1 MVLSLSPDMLKRILL
16 CVILAPMAA
25 LAQTYPSPTFNNVT
39 SQGTATLNN
48 ATVSGTF
55 TATGKIGLP
64 SLAAQAANTVVGNAT
79 GSSATPTAITVSGC
93 NGAAQAL
100 QWTNGSGF
108 GCNSSVATSGANAN
122 ITSLTG
128 LTTPLSVSQGG
139 TGVTSS
145 TGSTSV
151 VLSASPALTGT
162 PTAPTAATN
171 TNTTQIATTAFVEV
185 EFANP
190 PAAGFGS
197 TTRRPVLATT
207 ISATGSITPST
218 TNGIV
223 GTTLADNANA
233 GSVGEVISNSATG
246 VAQTSA
252 TLTNVTSVSLTAGD
266 WDVSYTYAIT
276 PAGGTSTSNLNFGVT
291 TTSAGQAP
299 TNQRV
304 IIPVSWAA
312 GVGGELCGSVVR
324 FNLSST
330 TTVYLTAAPTFS
342 GSTATSGGSIIAR
355 RRR

>member
-1 MVLSLSPDMLKRILL
+1 MLKRILL

-171 TNTTQIATTAFVEV
+171 TNTTQIATTAFVEG

-223 GTTLADNANA
+223 GTTTNDNANA
-233 GSVGEVISNSATG
+233 GSIGEVISSSVASPGVSLTTATP
-246 VAQTSA
+246 S
-252 TLTNVTSVSLTAGD
+252 NVTSISLTAGD
-266 WDVSYTYAIT
+266 WDVWGNVYPA
-276 PAGGTSTSNLNFGVT
+276 PAGTTVIQQERATIT
-291 TTSAGQAP
+291 TTSASIGNYGDAGSFLQQITLA
-299 TNQRV
+299 
-304 IIPVSWAA
+304 SGAA
-312 GVGGELCGSVVR
+312 NSMNVGPIR
-324 FNLSST
+324 LSLAST
-330 TTVYLTAAPTFS
+330 TTVYLVTQETFS
-342 GSTATSGGSIIAR
+342 TSTCTAFGQIFAR

>member
-1 MVLSLSPDMLKRILL
+1 MLKRILL
-16 CVILAPMAA
+16 CIILAPIVA

-79 GSSATPTAITVSGC
+79 GSSATPTAITVTGC

-128 LTTPLSVSQGG
+128 LTTPLSVAQGG

-171 TNTTQIATTAFVEV
+171 TNTTQIATTAFVEG

-207 ISATGSITPST
+207 ISATGAITPST

-223 GTTLADNANA
+223 GTAIADNANA
-233 GSVGEVISNSATG
+233 GSVGEYISATNSG
-246 VAQTSA
+246 VSMTSGTA
-252 TLTNVTSVSLTAGD
+252 ANITSISLTAGD
-266 WDVSYTYAIT
+266 WDVSGQVVAVA
-276 PAGGTSTSNLNFGVT
+276 AGSTSVTQLSVGVNT
-291 TTSAGQAP
+291 VSAS
-299 TNQRV
+299 
-304 IIPVSWAA
+304 IPAVAA
-312 GVGGELCGSVVR
+312 GLGVSQLTGTLGTGTLPAIGTMPTRINVST
-324 FNLSST
+324 T
-330 TTVYLTAAPTFS
+330 TTVYLVAQVTFS
-342 GSTATSGGSIIAR
+342 TSTCTVNGYIRAR
-355 RRR
+355 RVR